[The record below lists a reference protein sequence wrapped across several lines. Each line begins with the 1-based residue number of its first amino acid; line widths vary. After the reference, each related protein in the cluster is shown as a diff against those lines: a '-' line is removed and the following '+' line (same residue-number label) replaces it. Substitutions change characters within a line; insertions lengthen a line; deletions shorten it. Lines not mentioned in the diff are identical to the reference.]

1 MLSWGHDTTLA
12 RRNRMNRTLAIL
24 AAAGLTLANV
34 WAQDKP
40 LPLPDKYLQPL
51 GTCYEELRYPY
62 PTAYL
67 NLFVE
72 GQDLRMCFMDVQP
85 PKNPNGRAVVLL
97 HGKNFYGSPRGGT
110 RTIFY

>member
-12 RRNRMNRTLAIL
+12 RRHRMNRTLATL
-24 AAAGLTLANV
+24 ATAALTLANV

-40 LPLPDKYLQPL
+40 LPLPDKYEQPL

-85 PKNPNGRAVVLL
+85 PKNPNGRTVVLL
-97 HGKNFYGSPRGGT
+97 HGENVYGAV
-110 RTIFY
+110 